1 MPIKAAE
8 WIRKRKRLIGANNIP
23 NNRKRRTGLTTSS
36 STRIRLGTIPSSSI
50 QDRTS
55 TMSKTTSRSVTSR
68 RNPVQHCHGIRS
80 SLQSMRSGTDSAA
93 SSVRVIPAVVCGSGS
108 KGKEEVRRRSRASV
122 VSMSTVYRRSATL
135 MFFLV

>member
-1 MPIKAAE
+1 MPIQAAE

-23 NNRKRRTGLTTSS
+23 NNRTRKTGLTTSS
-36 STRIRLGTIPSSSI
+36 STRIRPGTILSSSI

-55 TMSKTTSRSVTSR
+55 KMSKTTSRSVTSR
-68 RNPVQHCHGIRS
+68 RNPVQHYHGIRS

-108 KGKEEVRRRSRASV
+108 KGKEGERRKKQEARIKKQEVGRV
-122 VSMSTVYRRSATL
+122 
-135 MFFLV
+135 